1 MPDWHLSCLR
11 ATVRVTESAGNH
23 KGGSMRQLSAV
34 LVAGVLAAA
43 GFAPGVM
50 PSAHAVAVVVEA
62 HLDDLIDQDTASDS
76 GPGYTR
82 SADAR
87 AEAGYG
93 FGKLVANASVVW
105 DIQSGQSAGG
115 IGASATARASFIDTL
130 TIDSMVA
137 PAGDNGVLWFDVLLT
152 FDVAFMEEVRG
163 TNVSNAGTVSFPTYW
178 DTFFGGSLRT
188 VGGYCHIYLG
198 NWSDT
203 GLFCGNLDVVEV
215 APGSY
220 EARARYGLDFI
231 FGQAFE
237 LGMRTEAVLQ
247 TGVGLQAADSGGS
260 ASMLFDAGNSIYWD
274 GIADV
279 TWNGESVPY
288 TIRSASG
295 SNYRSSFAP
304 TAQPVPEPS
313 TLLLLLAATLALT
326 VMRGARGPRPD
337 PSVAAAAYA

>member
-1 MPDWHLSCLR
+1 
-11 ATVRVTESAGNH
+11 
-23 KGGSMRQLSAV
+23 MRQLSAV

-62 HLDDLIDQDTASDS
+62 DLATPLDQDAASDS
-76 GPGYTR
+76 GSGYTR

-93 FGKLVANASVVW
+93 FGKLVANASVNW
-105 DIQSGQSAGG
+105 DIQGGQSAGG
-115 IGASATARASFIDTL
+115 IGASATARASFLDTL
-130 TIDSMVA
+130 TIDSTVA
-137 PAGDNGVLWFDVLLT
+137 PTGDNGVLWFDVLLT
-152 FDVAFMEEVRG
+152 FSAAFLEDVRG
-163 TNVSNAGTVSFPTYW
+163 TNVSNAGTVSFSTYW
-178 DTFFGGSLRT
+178 DAYLASGLQT
-188 VGGYCHIYLG
+188 VGDGCNIYLG
-198 NWSDT
+198 NWST
-203 GLFCGNLDVVEV
+203 PGLYCGNLDVVEV

-220 EARARYGLDFI
+220 EARARYGLGFV
-231 FGQAFE
+231 FGLEFG
-237 LGMRTEAVLQ
+237 LGMRTAAVTQ
-247 TGVGLQAADSGGS
+247 AGVGLQAADSGGS

-295 SNYRSSFAP
+295 SNYRDSFAP

-313 TLLLLLAATLALT
+313 TLLLLLAATLGLT
-326 VMRGARGPRPD
+326 VTRGARGTRPD
-337 PSVAAAAYA
+337 PSVAAAAHA